1 MAGVTT
7 AGINYALKYHYLPR
21 LREQI
26 KRSFIFLRIA
36 EKAERAEMTGRSL
49 LVKVE
54 TGLTAGISQPS
65 TSGAA
70 FPDATQTTYREL
82 TIPLARTL
90 GTVQVPREDELRGA
104 TDAASIVR
112 PLRREIENMRKKFQ
126 HNLNWNFHRSST
138 NVLATVAS
146 FSNGSPDTVTL
157 DGPDGCRFLE
167 PGMVIDFYRSASPVS
182 NAVTVT
188 ITDITGENTFTCT
201 ITGTP
206 VDGDTIHFASSYGN
220 GAQGL
225 DQIIGTTTFQGITIS
240 SDNYWWQANVQN
252 DSATP
257 VAFSPLTLKTLLT
270 KIERRQDRDIDL
282 ILASPEV
289 YDAMGWVLLGSR
301 MFQGNQAKFEGYW
314 DSFTWGGHTV
324 IKDNDCPYGTIFLV
338 TKECLLLG
346 VLGGELINIVDFDGT
361 TTRMALS
368 SGAYINSMATHFD
381 SYVQLGCTRRTGL
394 GKWTGVIGLLAG
406 STTYGDTGGLAA

>member
-7 AGINYALKYHYLPR
+7 AGINYALKYHYLPK

-26 KRSFIFLRIA
+26 RRSFIFLRIA
-36 EKAERAEMTGRSL
+36 EKAEQAEMTGRSL
-49 LVKVE
+49 IVKVE
-54 TGLTAGISQPS
+54 KGLTAGMSQPS
-65 TSGAA
+65 ASGAA
-70 FPDATQTTYREL
+70 FPAATESSYAEL

-90 GTVQVPREDELRGA
+90 GTVQVPREEELRAA

-126 HNLNWNFHRSST
+126 HGMNWNFHRGTT

-146 FSNGSPDTVTL
+146 FANGTPDVVTL

-167 PGMVIDFYRSASPVS
+167 PGMVVDFYRSASPVS
-182 NAVTVT
+182 NAVSVT

-206 VDGDTIHFASSYGN
+206 ADNDTIHWASSYGN

-225 DQIIGTTTFQGITIS
+225 DDIIGTGTFQGITAS
-240 SDNYWWQANVQN
+240 SNYWWQSVVQDN
-252 DSATP
+252 SGTP
-257 VAFSPLTLKTLLT
+257 VAFSPLTLKTMMT

-301 MFQGNQAKFEGYW
+301 MFQGAQAKFEGYW
-314 DSFTWGGHTV
+314 DSFTWSGHTV
-324 IKDNDCPYGTIFLV
+324 IKDPDCPYGTLFLV
-338 TKECLLLG
+338 TKDCLLLG
-346 VLGGELINIVDFDGT
+346 VLGGELINLIDFDGGT
-361 TTRMALS
+361 VRMALS
-368 SGAYINSMATHFD
+368 SGAYIDSMACHFD

-394 GKWTGVIGLLAG
+394 GKWLGIIGLLAG
-406 STTYGDTGGLAA
+406 STTYGTTGGLAA